1 MPRLPNQRYQRLVKK
16 IEQGNQASNELEK
29 LFAKHLGENYDCNEL
44 AGTGCTTFDT
54 LFLPSSFAE
63 ALEYFTE

>member
-16 IEQGNQASNELEK
+16 IEQGNKASNELEQ
-29 LFAKHLGENYDCNEL
+29 LFVKHLGEDYDFNEL

-54 LFLPSSFAE
+54 CLLPSSFAK